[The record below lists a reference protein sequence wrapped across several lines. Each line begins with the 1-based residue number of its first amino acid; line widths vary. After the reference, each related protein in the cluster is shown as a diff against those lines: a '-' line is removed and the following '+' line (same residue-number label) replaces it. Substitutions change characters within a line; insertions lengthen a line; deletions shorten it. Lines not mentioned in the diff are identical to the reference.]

1 MMRVLLWGIFMAL
14 FSLPAMA
21 FEFSGNATNDFS
33 VVQNC
38 LEDTGGLAG
47 LDVGMPS
54 PVQNNISGF
63 DIERVCFFYD
73 SAEDALY
80 VAIQTFDD
88 VIFGDADGDGDPAGV
103 ASGYTGQDFAN
114 LGSTESVVLAIDIDG
129 DSLASAFDASTIDA
143 VIGVSSSNSLTE
155 IGAFAPA
162 AAFNTF
168 NPAAGFGATRV
179 ATVEAFMS
187 PDAANKDLEFRVE
200 SFSSMGT
207 FAQKPVL
214 MIFAGSTA
222 ASGIGTDF
230 LPDPGESI
238 EVSIFDGDEDTLN
251 DDDELSEGTDPAD
264 TDSDDDALTD
274 GTEVHGSNPTDP
286 LNPDTDGDACLDG
299 TEDANHDGTRDATES
314 DPNVSDT
321 DADALGDCIEVSGNN
336 PTDPTDAD
344 SDDDTCTDGEEDL
357 NQNGNLDDGES
368 NPNIADTDGGGVTDC
383 IEINSGFD
391 PNDPTDDDAASQATG
406 AVAGGIDQV
415 QGGGATCAL
424 SMPITKGP
432 ASQSYWLLG
441 SLLFLTLARAF
452 RTARRS

>member
-1 MMRVLLWGIFMAL
+1 MRVFSMTILMAVL
-14 FSLPAMA
+14 SLSARA
-21 FEFSGNATNDFS
+21 FEFSGNATDDFS
-33 VVQNC
+33 IVQNC
-38 LEDTGGLAG
+38 FEDTGGLDG

-80 VAIQTFDD
+80 VAVQTFDD

-162 AAFNTF
+162 SAFNAF
-168 NPAAGFGATRV
+168 NPAAGFGTTRV
-179 ATVEAFMS
+179 ATVEAFAS
-187 PDAANKDLEFRVE
+187 PDAANKDLEFRVDA
-200 SFSSMGT
+200 FSGIAA
-207 FAQKPVL
+207 FAQRPVL

-230 LPDPGESI
+230 LPDPGTAI

-251 DDDELSEGTDPAD
+251 DDDELIEGTDPAD
-264 TDSDDDALTD
+264 TDTDDDALTD
-274 GTEVHGSNPTDP
+274 GTEVNGQNPTDP
-286 LNPDTDGDACLDG
+286 LNPDTDGDTCLDG
-299 TEDANHDGTRDATES
+299 EEDADHDGTRDATES

-321 DADALGDCIEVSGNN
+321 DSDALGDCIEVSGNN
-336 PTDPTDAD
+336 PTDPIDSD

-357 NQNGNLDDGES
+357 NHNGNLDDGES

-391 PNDPTDDDAASQATG
+391 PNDPSDDDAASQATG
-406 AVAGGIDQV
+406 TVAGGIDQV

-424 SMPITKGP
+424 SMQMTKGP
-432 ASQSYWLLG
+432 ASQIYWLLG
-441 SLLFLTLARAF
+441 ALFILSLQRARM
-452 RTARRS
+452 ARN